1 MYAFAFFFFAFL
13 FFSFLL
19 HKAKPGTLSLLL
31 VGFFPPSLS
40 KRKKETNKQTNKQGE
55 EESVCLWGLVG
66 RSAMKNKKA
75 TVSRLKGRRRRLFG
89 RAGLGWAGE
98 GKRKGRQGAIPSRAC
113 VITYGVAWFT

>member
-1 MYAFAFFFFAFL
+1 MLLL
-13 FFSFLL
+13 FFSLL
-19 HKAKPGTLSLLL
+19 FFSSSQGQAGYAEFAPCGILPSLLIQT
-31 VGFFPPSLS
+31 
-40 KRKKETNKQTNKQGE
+40 KERKKQTNKQGE